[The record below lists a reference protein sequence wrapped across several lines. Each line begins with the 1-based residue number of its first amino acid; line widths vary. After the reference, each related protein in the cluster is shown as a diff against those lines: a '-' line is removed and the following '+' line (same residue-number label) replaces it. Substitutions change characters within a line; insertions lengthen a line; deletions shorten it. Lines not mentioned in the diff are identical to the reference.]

1 MNCRTARAVASTL
14 AVPIAAGFAV
24 LLPQS
29 LHAQVRDS
37 VITTSASRVVRVS
50 PDRASLYLVIDGTA
64 ETAADAIARLDVK
77 LTAVGDAARK
87 FASRVS
93 VERPLPMGVS
103 FANPQSG
110 YPQVP
115 GQSAHV
121 ARAIMRVQVG
131 QLDQLSP
138 FIAAMLAA
146 GASSV
151 TGLTFELT
159 AADSVRRAR
168 AADALQ
174 AATGDATALVA
185 AMGGRLGALLD
196 VSMSSN
202 SPFFQPPQINLD
214 PRYNISQG
222 IAPEVQVQ
230 ASVTV
235 RYRIVR

>member
-1 MNCRTARAVASTL
+1 MAVAL
-14 AVPIAAGFAV
+14 VA
-24 LLPQS
+24 LLPGS

-37 VITTSASRVVRVS
+37 VITTSASRQVRVA

-87 FASRVS
+87 FASRVV

-103 FANPQSG
+103 FANQQSG
-110 YPQVP
+110 FPQLP

-121 ARAIMRVQVG
+121 ARAVMRVQVS
-131 QLDQLSP
+131 QLDHLSP
-138 FIAAMLAA
+138 FIAAMLAS

-151 TGLTFELT
+151 TGLSFELT

-168 AADALQ
+168 SAEALQ
-174 AATGDATALVA
+174 AATGDATALA
-185 AMGGRLGALLD
+185 TAMGGRLGALLD

-202 SPFFQPPQINLD
+202 ANFFQSPQINLD

-222 IAPEVQVQ
+222 IAPDVQVQ